1 MSAFHTVGGAVMKP
15 IISRLYVLLL
25 ASAIAGNSAAQVV
38 VSTESGGVQ
47 RESVI
52 ESIDRLNPSQVES
65 AVYQRIAEQ
74 PGLELVSLSDVTCDE
89 LRCRV
94 LFSGPEVNPQYVD
107 RYFGL
112 MAALTDPPWNEY
124 RPTQSTLGRREISPG
139 VREFVLEF
147 TYIVL
152 EDVSDE
158 PRIRARQQA
167 ACAGA
172 WARVTE
178 LRGSASYMR
187 TAHEQ
192 AAKQLDLAAREIGL
206 DEAQRLAEAL
216 QFGPLARD
224 CYAMPY

>member
-1 MSAFHTVGGAVMKP
+1 MKP
-15 IISRLYVLLL
+15 IISRPFVLLL
-25 ASAIAGNSAAQVV
+25 ASAIAGNAAAQVV
-38 VSTESGGVQ
+38 VSTQSAGIQ
-47 RESVI
+47 RESVV
-52 ESIDRLNPSQVES
+52 EAIDRLNPSQVES

-74 PGLELVSLSDVTCDE
+74 PALELISLSDVECDE
-89 LRCRV
+89 LRCRIS
-94 LFSGPEVNPQYVD
+94 FSGPEVNPEYVD
-107 RYFGL
+107 RYSGL
-112 MAALTDPPWNEY
+112 MAALTDPPWSEY
-124 RPTQSTLGRREISPG
+124 RPTQSSLGRREISPG
-139 VREFVLEF
+139 VREFAMEF

-158 PRIRARQQA
+158 PRIRARQHA

-187 TAHEQ
+187 TAREQ

-206 DEAQRLAEAL
+206 DEAQRLADAL